1 MVKNC
6 AISNKRLLLSIML
19 KNRLLPG
26 LIFMIA
32 AFAACE
38 KPEVYDPAERYAIE
52 EDSIKLWENANGI
65 KLTKHESGLFYHIDT
80 VGDGDNVIELTDTLE
95 VEYVCRLLNDTL
107 VSQVGDGSLYKFAL
121 EKGIPGWQSGLP
133 LIREGGQIRLLVPSP
148 LAYRN
153 VAVGIIPANSP
164 LDFLVRIRNVI
175 KKKRI
180 F

>member
-1 MVKNC
+1 
-6 AISNKRLLLSIML
+6 ML

-52 EDSIKLWENANGI
+52 EDSIKLWGDANGI
-65 KLTKHESGLFYHIDT
+65 TLTKHESGLFYHIDT
-80 VGDGDNVIELTDTLE
+80 PGGGADVIELTDTLE
-95 VEYVCRLLNDTL
+95 VQYVCRLLRDTI
-107 VSQVGDGSLYKFAL
+107 VSQTIDTTRYKFSL
-121 EKGIPGWQSGLP
+121 ERGIPGWKLGLP

-153 VAVGIIPANSP
+153 VVVGAIPANSP
-164 LDFLVRIRNVI
+164 LDFVVRIRNVI
-175 KKKRI
+175 KKKETL
-180 F
+180 